1 MDHVN
6 KLCQRTY
13 PKFGLF
19 NRISFF
25 LPKVI
30 LLRIYKQTILPI
42 LDYGSIV
49 WHECGSTQTKRV
61 EKLQNRAIENYSP
74 PRTAKMYT
82 RNA

>member
-30 LLRIYKQTILPI
+30 LLRIYRQTILPI

-49 WHECGSTQTKRV
+49 WHEKKTTEPRAMTELFSTKDG
-61 EKLQNRAIENYSP
+61 ENVHKKCVMS
-74 PRTAKMYT
+74 
-82 RNA
+82 